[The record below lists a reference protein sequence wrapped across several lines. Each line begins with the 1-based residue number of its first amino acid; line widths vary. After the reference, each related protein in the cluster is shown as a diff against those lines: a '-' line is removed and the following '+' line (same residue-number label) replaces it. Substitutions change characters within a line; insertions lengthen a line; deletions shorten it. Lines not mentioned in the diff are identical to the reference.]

1 MQKKLTLS
9 EAKINLQELK
19 NDYIKEGIDLT
30 DIKISYRNHEKAR
43 RFMRRNKN
51 NPSHP
56 NFHEFKIL
64 YDSTT
69 PNYQRHRKIISL
81 EQKIKKLEKETVTQP
96 ETNTVDVNA
105 NVRTEQEQPQQE
117 ITANQDQTCVC
128 DVVNE
133 LEENNGIQF
142 QNQFE
147 DINNDKDDKDD
158 RDTYEID
165 DHCHNCKRVEKED
178 ATTESPYY
186 NLHLHSISSDVI

>member
-1 MQKKLTLS
+1 
-9 EAKINLQELK
+9 
-19 NDYIKEGIDLT
+19 
-30 DIKISYRNHEKAR
+30 
-43 RFMRRNKN
+43 MRRNKN

-64 YDSTT
+64 YDSTMQ
-69 PNYQRHRKIISL
+69 NYQRHRKIISL

-105 NVRTEQEQPQQE
+105 NIRTKQQQPQQE
-117 ITANQDQTCVC
+117 ITTNQDQTFFR

-147 DINNDKDDKDD
+147 DINNDKDDNDD
-158 RDTYEID
+158 HDTYNID
-165 DHCHNCKRVEKED
+165 DHCHNCKRVEIED
-178 ATTESPYY
+178 ATTKSPYY
-186 NLHLHSISSDVI
+186 NLYLRSIS